1 MPGRSSLKSTIGSTE
16 AGENKL
22 LIERIVDN
30 QKSVSSTPPI
40 RRVPVASPPPPAAAP
55 RDILPLLVSR
65 RVLSP
70 EQGDKAEKLTRLEK
84 IQADEAI
91 LRLGFLNEVQL
102 TQALAEAAGLRFQR
116 INPLDLDLE
125 VVTGALPAGF
135 ARKNKIVAIGQ
146 NGGKIVVA
154 VHDPFAPFPEED
166 IRRVTG
172 LDIEKVVAP
181 KSDIEAISRSF
192 YDLKTSLKTAEAQLR
207 QGRIQSVDIGNQE
220 FLSSNQEDLDP
231 AAAPVVKALDH
242 ILSYAFEQRASD
254 IHFEPKRELTLVRLR
269 IDGILHDVHV
279 IPKIVYQ
286 AVASRIKLLSGMNLA
301 EKRRPQDGRIK
312 REEKGR
318 EVELRVS
325 TMPTAFGE
333 KAVLRIFDPEIL
345 MKGIEELGFAGTEF
359 QKVLSF
365 IERPNGIVLVTG
377 PTGSGKT
384 TTLYSLL
391 RYLSKPEVNIVTI
404 EDPVEMVIEDFNQ
417 VSVRPQIDVTFAAAL
432 RTVLRQDPDIVMV
445 GEIRDSETADH
456 AVQAALTG
464 HLVLSTLHTNDAP
477 SSITRLLD
485 LGVPQF
491 LVTSTLVGVI
501 AQRLLRTN
509 CSLCIVEHVPQD
521 EEVAALRVAREKLGN
536 VLFKRGAGCL
546 QCRQTGYAGRDGIY
560 EIMAM
565 TDRVRQLV
573 AQGASSVDIRKVA
586 REEGLRSLRESAFE
600 KVMRGRT
607 TVAELVRVAGK

>member
-1 MPGRSSLKSTIGSTE
+1 M
-16 AGENKL
+16 A
-22 LIERIVDN
+22 DN
-30 QKSVSSTPPI
+30 QGRVTP
-40 RRVPVASPPPPAAAP
+40 PPPPARRHPAQAP
-55 RDILPLLVSR
+55 SPTTTTVREILPLLVAR
-65 RVLSP
+65 KALTA
-70 EQGDKAEKLTRLEK
+70 EQAEKVDKLARLEK
-84 IQADEAI
+84 LPVDEAI
-91 LRLGFLNEVQL
+91 VRLGVMSEAQL
-102 TQALAEAAGLRFQR
+102 TQTLAEAAGLRFQR

-125 VVTGALPAGF
+125 VVTSALPAGF
-135 ARKNKIVAIGQ
+135 ARKNGIVAIGQ
-146 NGGKIVVA
+146 NAGKIVVA
-154 VHDPFAPFPEED
+154 VHDPFGPFPDED

-172 LDIEKVVAP
+172 LEVEKVVAP

-207 QGRIQSVDIGNQE
+207 QGRIQTVDISNQE
-220 FLSSNQEDLDP
+220 FLSSSNQEDLDP

-286 AVASRIKLLSGMNLA
+286 AVVSRVKLLSGMNLA

-312 REEKGR
+312 RDEKGR

-333 KAVLRIFDPEIL
+333 KAVLRIFDPDIL
-345 MKGIEELGFAGTEF
+345 MKGIEELGFAGAEF

-384 TTLYSLL
+384 TTLYSIL
-391 RYLSKPEVNIVTI
+391 RHLSKPEVNIVTI

-491 LVTSTLVGVI
+491 LVTSTLAGVI
-501 AQRLLRTN
+501 AQRLVRTN
-509 CSLCIVEHVPQD
+509 CSSCLVEHAPTD
-521 EEVAALRVAREKLGN
+521 EEVAALRVSRSKLGS
-536 VLFKRGAGCL
+536 VLFKSGAGCL

-560 EIMAM
+560 EIMSVS
-565 TDRVRQLV
+565 DKVRLLV
-573 AQGASSVDIRKVA
+573 AQGASSVDIRKTA
-586 REEGLRSLRESAFE
+586 REEGMRSLRESAFE

-607 TVAELVRVAGK
+607 TVTELVRVTGK

>member
-1 MPGRSSLKSTIGSTE
+1 M
-16 AGENKL
+16 A
-22 LIERIVDN
+22 DN
-30 QKSVSSTPPI
+30 QGRVTPPPPTA
-40 RRVPVASPPPPAAAP
+40 RRQPASPPPPP
-55 RDILPLLVSR
+55 TTVREIVPLLVAR
-65 RVLSP
+65 KALTL
-70 EQGDKAEKLTRLEK
+70 EQAEKVEKLARLEK
-84 IQADEAI
+84 LPTDEAI
-91 LRLGFLNEVQL
+91 VRLGIMSEVGL
-102 TQALAEAAGLRFQR
+102 SQALAEAAGLRFQR

-125 VVTGALPAGF
+125 VVTSALPAGF
-135 ARKNKIVAIGQ
+135 ARKNGIVAIGQ
-146 NGGKIVVA
+146 NAGKIVVA
-154 VHDPFAPFPEED
+154 VHDPFAPFPDED

-172 LDIEKVVAP
+172 LEVEKVVAP

-207 QGRIQSVDIGNQE
+207 QGRIQSVDITNQE

-286 AVASRIKLLSGMNLA
+286 AVVSRVKLLSGMNLA

-312 REEKGR
+312 RDEKGR
-318 EVELRVS
+318 ELELRVS

-333 KAVLRIFDPEIL
+333 KAVLRIFDPDIL
-345 MKGIEELGFAGTEF
+345 MKGIEELGFAGAEF

-384 TTLYSLL
+384 TTLYSIL
-391 RYLSKPEVNIVTI
+391 RHLSKPEVNIVTI

-491 LVTSTLVGVI
+491 LVTSTLAGVI
-501 AQRLLRTN
+501 AQRLVRTN
-509 CSLCIVEHVPQD
+509 CPSCLVDHAPTD
-521 EEVAALRVAREKLGN
+521 EEVAALRVSRQKLGA
-536 VLFKRGAGCL
+536 VLFKSGAGCL
-546 QCRQTGYAGRDGIY
+546 QCRQTGYSGRDGIY
-560 EIMAM
+560 EIMAVS
-565 TDRVRQLV
+565 DKIRLQV
-573 AQGASSVDIRKVA
+573 AQGMSSVDIRKTA
-586 REEGLRSLRESAFE
+586 RDEGMRSLRESAFE

-607 TVAELVRVAGK
+607 TVTELVRVTGK

>member
-1 MPGRSSLKSTIGSTE
+1 M
-16 AGENKL
+16 A
-22 LIERIVDN
+22 DN
-30 QKSVSSTPPI
+30 QGRVTPPPPTA
-40 RRVPVASPPPPAAAP
+40 RRQPASPPPPP
-55 RDILPLLVSR
+55 TTVREIVPLLVAR
-65 RVLSP
+65 KALTL
-70 EQGDKAEKLTRLEK
+70 EQAEKVEKLARLEK
-84 IQADEAI
+84 LPTDEAI
-91 LRLGFLNEVQL
+91 VRLGIMSEVGL
-102 TQALAEAAGLRFQR
+102 SQALAEAAGLRFQR

-125 VVTGALPAGF
+125 VVTSALPAGF
-135 ARKNKIVAIGQ
+135 ARKNGIVAIGQ
-146 NGGKIVVA
+146 NAGKIVVA
-154 VHDPFAPFPEED
+154 VHDPFAPFPDED

-172 LDIEKVVAP
+172 LEVEKVVAP

-207 QGRIQSVDIGNQE
+207 QGRIQSVDITNQE

-286 AVASRIKLLSGMNLA
+286 AVVSRVKLLSGMNLA

-312 REEKGR
+312 RDEKGR
-318 EVELRVS
+318 ELELRVS

-333 KAVLRIFDPEIL
+333 KAVLRIFDPDIL
-345 MKGIEELGFAGTEF
+345 MKGIEELGFAGAEF

-384 TTLYSLL
+384 TTLYSIL
-391 RYLSKPEVNIVTI
+391 RHLSKPEVNIVTI

-491 LVTSTLVGVI
+491 LVTSTLAGVI
-501 AQRLLRTN
+501 AQRLVRTN
-509 CSLCIVEHVPQD
+509 CPS
-521 EEVAALRVAREKLGN
+521 
-536 VLFKRGAGCL
+536 CL
-546 QCRQTGYAGRDGIY
+546 
-560 EIMAM
+560 
-565 TDRVRQLV
+565 
-573 AQGASSVDIRKVA
+573 VDHA
-586 REEGLRSLRESAFE
+586 P
-600 KVMRGRT
+600 T
-607 TVAELVRVAGK
+607 

>member
-1 MPGRSSLKSTIGSTE
+1 MT
-16 AGENKL
+16 
-22 LIERIVDN
+22 
-30 QKSVSSTPPI
+30 
-40 RRVPVASPPPPAAAP
+40 PPPPARRPPPANPPAQSGVREIVP
-55 RDILPLLVSR
+55 ILLARKALT
-65 RVLSP
+65 P
-70 EQGDKAEKLTRLEK
+70 EQAEKVEKLVKLEK
-84 IQADEAI
+84 LSADDAI
-91 LRLGFLNEVQL
+91 VRLGLMSEVQL
-102 TQALAEAAGLRFQR
+102 TQTLAEAAGLRFQR

-125 VVTGALPAGF
+125 VVTSALPAGF
-135 ARKNKIVAIGQ
+135 ARKNGIVAIGQ
-146 NGGKIVVA
+146 NGGNIVIA
-154 VHDPFAPFPEED
+154 LHDPFGPFPDED

-172 LDIEKVVAP
+172 LGIEKVVAP
-181 KSDIEAISRSF
+181 RSDIEAVSRSF
-192 YDLKTSLKTAEAQLR
+192 YDLKTSLKSAEAQLR

-286 AVASRIKLLSGMNLA
+286 AVVSRVKLLSGMNLA

-312 REEKGR
+312 RDEKGR

-365 IERPNGIVLVTG
+365 VERPNGIVLVTG

-384 TTLYSLL
+384 TTLYSIL
-391 RYLSKPEVNIVTI
+391 RHLSKPEVNIVTI

-417 VSVRPQIDVTFAAAL
+417 VSVRPQIDVTFSAAL

-491 LVTSTLVGVI
+491 LVTSTLVGII
-501 AQRLLRTN
+501 AQRLMRTN
-509 CSLCIVEHVPQD
+509 CPLCLVDHVPTE
-521 EEVAALRVAREKLGN
+521 EEVVALRVTRGEARERAFPVRCRLPSVSSN
-536 VLFKRGAGCL
+536 RVLRP
-546 QCRQTGYAGRDGIY
+546 GRDLRNHGH
-560 EIMAM
+560 
-565 TDRVRQLV
+565 VRQDAAAGGPGRLRGRHP
-573 AQGASSVDIRKVA
+573 QGRA
-586 REEGLRSLRESAFE
+586 RGRDAEPPRIGVRESH
-600 KVMRGRT
+600 
-607 TVAELVRVAGK
+607 AGPDHRR

>member
-1 MPGRSSLKSTIGSTE
+1 M
-16 AGENKL
+16 A
-22 LIERIVDN
+22 DN
-30 QKSVSSTPPI
+30 QGRVTPPPPTA
-40 RRVPVASPPPPAAAP
+40 RRQPASPPPPP
-55 RDILPLLVSR
+55 TTVREIVPLLVAR
-65 RVLSP
+65 KALTL
-70 EQGDKAEKLTRLEK
+70 EQAEKVEKLARLEK
-84 IQADEAI
+84 LPTDEAI
-91 LRLGFLNEVQL
+91 VRLGIMSEVGL
-102 TQALAEAAGLRFQR
+102 SQALAEAAGLRFQR

-125 VVTGALPAGF
+125 VVTSALPAGF
-135 ARKNKIVAIGQ
+135 ARKNGIVAIGQ
-146 NGGKIVVA
+146 NAGKIVVA
-154 VHDPFAPFPEED
+154 VHDPFAPFPDED

-172 LDIEKVVAP
+172 LEVEKVVAP

-207 QGRIQSVDIGNQE
+207 QGRIQSVDITNQE

-286 AVASRIKLLSGMNLA
+286 AVVSRVKLLSGMNLA

-312 REEKGR
+312 RDEKGR
-318 EVELRVS
+318 ELELRIS

-333 KAVLRIFDPEIL
+333 KAVLRIFDPDIL
-345 MKGIEELGFAGTEF
+345 MKGIEELGFAGAEF

-384 TTLYSLL
+384 TTLYSIL
-391 RYLSKPEVNIVTI
+391 RHLSKPEVNIVTI

-491 LVTSTLVGVI
+491 LVTSTLAGVI
-501 AQRLLRTN
+501 AQRLVRTN
-509 CSLCIVEHVPQD
+509 CPSCLVDHAPTD
-521 EEVAALRVAREKLGN
+521 EEVAALRVSRQKLGA
-536 VLFKRGAGCL
+536 VLFKSGAGCL
-546 QCRQTGYAGRDGIY
+546 QCRQTGYSGRDGIY
-560 EIMAM
+560 EIMAVS
-565 TDRVRQLV
+565 DKIRLQV
-573 AQGASSVDIRKVA
+573 AQGMSSVDIRKTA
-586 REEGLRSLRESAFE
+586 RDEGMRSLRESAFE

-607 TVAELVRVAGK
+607 TVTELVRVTGK

>member
-1 MPGRSSLKSTIGSTE
+1 MS
-16 AGENKL
+16 
-22 LIERIVDN
+22 DN
-30 QKSVSSTPPI
+30 HTSVTPPT
-40 RRVPVASPPPPAAAP
+40 PVRKPHSGGSPTATAP
-55 RDILPLLVSR
+55 RDIVPLLVAR
-65 RVLSP
+65 GLLTADQA
-70 EQGDKAEKLTRLEK
+70 EKIEKLTRLEK
-84 IQADEAI
+84 LPSDEVI
-91 LRLGFLNEVQL
+91 VRLGIMSEVQL
-102 TQALAEAAGLRFQR
+102 SQALAEVAGLRFQR

-125 VVTGALPAGF
+125 VVTSALPAGF
-135 ARKNKIVAIGQ
+135 ARKNGIVAIGQ
-146 NGGKIVVA
+146 NGGRIVIA

-172 LDIEKVVAP
+172 LGIEKVVAL

-207 QGRIQSVDIGNQE
+207 QGRIHSVDISNQE
-220 FLSSNQEDLDP
+220 FLSSSNQEDLDP
-231 AAAPVVKALDH
+231 AAAPVVKALDN

-286 AVASRIKLLSGMNLA
+286 AVASRVKLLSGMNLA

-333 KAVLRIFDPEIL
+333 KAVLRIFDPDIL

-491 LVTSTLVGVI
+491 LVTSTLIAVI
-501 AQRLLRTN
+501 AQRLMRTN
-509 CSLCIVEHVPQD
+509 CPSCLSEHVPTD
-521 EEVAALRVAREKLGN
+521 EEVAALRVARGKLGS
-536 VLFKRGAGCL
+536 VLFKSGAGCL

-560 EIMAM
+560 EIMALS
-565 TDRVRQLV
+565 DKIRLLV
-573 AQGASSVDIRKVA
+573 SQGASSVDIRKTA
-586 REEGLRSLRESAFE
+586 REEGMRSLRESAFE
-600 KVMRGRT
+600 KVVRGRT
-607 TVAELVRVAGK
+607 TVAELVRVTGK